1 MKVKLALVSILAA
14 AATAA
19 HAQVTVS
26 DAWVRGTVAQQK
38 TTGLFFKITS
48 RQGGKLVAV
57 ASPVARSVELH
68 QMSMKNE
75 VMSMRDISSLALP
88 AGKTVSLEPNG
99 AHVMLVDIVRPLSAG
114 DVVPATLTIED
125 AKGRR
130 ETVQVQAKV
139 EALGAPHRMTGMSG
153 GM

>member
-1 MKVKLALVSILAA
+1 MKTKLTLVAILAA
-14 AATAA
+14 LASAA

-48 RQGGKLVAV
+48 KQGGKLVAV

-68 QMSMKNE
+68 QMSMKND

-88 AGKTVSLEPNG
+88 AGKTVSLEPN
-99 AHVMLVDIVRPLSAG
+99 AVHVMLVDIVHPLSAG

-125 AKGRR
+125 AKGKR
-130 ETVQVQAKV
+130 ETVQLQAKV
-139 EALGAPHRMTGMSG
+139 EALGAPHKMSG
-153 GM
+153 MAGGM